1 MSNWLLPASRRAV
14 LTLYQHYSSK
24 IVVLEYHPEYE
35 RLWLAR
41 EWLCGA
47 MTLWSPMNFLGDAVQ
62 MDNAKLLKSCYL
74 LALSQNWLLNLVD
87 GVPV

>member
-1 MSNWLLPASRRAV
+1 
-14 LTLYQHYSSK
+14 
-24 IVVLEYHPEYE
+24 
-35 RLWLAR
+35 
-41 EWLCGA
+41 
-47 MTLWSPMNFLGDAVQ
+47 MNFLGDAVQ